1 IKVDSSKMPNV
12 KGMGLRDAVSLLE
25 GMGLK
30 VSHSG
35 KGSVVNQ
42 SPAAG
47 SRIKR
52 GNSASLTLQLK

>member
-1 IKVDSSKMPNV
+1 MPNV

-35 KGSVVNQ
+35 KGSVVSQ

-52 GNSASLTLQLK
+52 GNSVNLTLQLK